1 MLSEAEKSAIKRQ
14 IENLEHQLDFLKSH
28 DKSAEAEEVS
38 GQIEK
43 LYGELGN

>member
-1 MLSEAEKSAIKRQ
+1 MSSEAEKSAIRRQ
-14 IENLEHQLDFLKSH
+14 IENLERQLNFLKSH
-28 DKSAEAEEVS
+28 DKPAEAEEVS